1 MSTLAKSI
9 SLYEHAAI
17 FDFARVRNSQLP
29 SCNRGK
35 INSFSPGAVRRLRE
49 ALAIYHI
56 PFATT
61 VGVTLTVPWRKSF
74 EGCLD
79 LYRKSFNVWQTSFR
93 RAFPTVGAIF
103 RHELQSRRM
112 PHCHIVFYVPSYID
126 VEEFQG
132 RVFSLWLRSVPI
144 LDGSLRSFSKYGVN
158 SKILDRLPGVFRYLA
173 DHASKHKQSQLG
185 YQGKQ
190 WGFIGRKN
198 LVLRSSS
205 AFDLS
210 PSVARLVVRQLSR
223 IYRYC
228 QKADCVFGYR
238 HLKRRTV
245 AKVCFFTP
253 STVKRVVS
261 FFESVQHDYH
271 SHYRAQ

>member
-9 SLYEHAAI
+9 RLFEHALI
-17 FDFARVRNSQLP
+17 FDFERVSNIQPP

-35 INSFSPGAVRRLRE
+35 INSLSFGAVRRLRE

-61 VGVTLTVPWRKSF
+61 LGVTLTVPWRKPF
-74 EGCLD
+74 EGCFD
-79 LYRKSFNVWQTSFR
+79 LYRKVFNVWQTSFR
-93 RAFPTVGAIF
+93 RAFPTVGGIF
-103 RHELQSRRM
+103 RHELQSRKM
-112 PHCHIVFYVPSYID
+112 PHCHIVFYVPSYVDID
-126 VEEFQG
+126 EFQG

-144 LDGSLRSFSKYGVN
+144 RDGSLRSFSKYGVN

-185 YQGKQ
+185 YEGKQ
-190 WGFIGRKN
+190 WGIIGKKN

-205 AFDLS
+205 SCDLS
-210 PSVARLVVRQLSR
+210 PAVARLVVRQLSR

-228 QKADCVFGYR
+228 RKADCVFGYR
-238 HLKRRTV
+238 HLKRRTI

-253 STVKRVVS
+253 STVLRVVS
-261 FFESVQHDYH
+261 YYENFFKIPPC
-271 SHYRAQ
+271 ALP